1 MYKYEDFE
9 DRFGEHNS
17 LEYLLDIYKKML
29 LTFTTTA
36 KTYITT
42 EEAISGV
49 GGDSWMML
57 AAIDKLEELR
67 YIRCIDNSG
76 ARNYWRYVVCL

>member
-1 MYKYEDFE
+1 MYNYEDFE
-9 DRFGEHNS
+9 DVFGEHNS

-29 LTFTTTA
+29 QTA
-36 KTYITT
+36 NYAPNAYLTT
-42 EEAISGV
+42 EEIIKGIS
-49 GGDSWMML
+49 GDSWMML

-67 YIRCIDNSG
+67 YIRCIDNLG